1 MEQQNNDEMKML
13 KTFFAE
19 RGLEN
24 VYGLKKELATPLSKL
39 LTGIYDTLMKNF
51 DYKKVKQL
59 HYSYEHPL
67 HYKVTRTH
75 KIIFTIGLMNPKTMS
90 YPQKEYA
97 INKVIKILGDCTIA
111 DCIGS
116 FKGTQMRT
124 FQVTKFIQ
132 GEIPRDFVHDK
143 AKELK
148 MTFFQESIITEI
160 YDSYQINFNDYSKE
174 YEKEIQTIMHE
185 YDFSWDEAVDAYES
199 GLY

>member
-1 MEQQNNDEMKML
+1 MEQQSNDEMKML

-24 VYGLKKELATPLSKL
+24 VYGLKKELAVPLSKL
-39 LTGIYDTLMKNF
+39 LIGIYDTLMKNF

-59 HYSYEHPL
+59 HYSFEHPL
-67 HYKVTRTH
+67 HHRDTRTH
-75 KIIFTIGLMNPKTMS
+75 KIVFTIGLMNSKTMS

-97 INKVIKILGDCTIA
+97 INKVIEILGDCTIT

-124 FQVTKFIQ
+124 YQVTKFIQ
-132 GEIPRDFVHDK
+132 GEIPRNFVHDK

-160 YDSYQINFNDYSKE
+160 YDSYRIDFNDYSKE
-174 YEKEIQTIMHE
+174 YEKEIQALMQE
-185 YDFSWDEAVDAYES
+185 YDFSWDEAVSAYES